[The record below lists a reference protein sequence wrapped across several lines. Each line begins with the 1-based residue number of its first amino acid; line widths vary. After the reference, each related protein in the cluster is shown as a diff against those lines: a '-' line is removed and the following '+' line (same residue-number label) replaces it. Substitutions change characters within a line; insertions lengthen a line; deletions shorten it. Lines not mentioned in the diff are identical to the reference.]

1 MLRILGSESKLCDG
15 LSRRD
20 LLQIGGLG
28 TLGLNVADWFGLR
41 ETQAAS
47 SGQPSS
53 FGKAKACILV
63 FLTGSPPQH
72 ETFDPKPLA
81 PAALQGEPAMH
92 EPVAPELDVPE
103 LKTSSPEAPF
113 VPAFAVRMLRAP
125 LVDVAPSPVLTCRC
139 PPVTTAPLPDTSSSA
154 PP

>member
-1 MLRILGSESKLCDG
+1 MHQYGATGIIVIHVGLMVRLDIASGNGDSLMLRILGSESKLCDG

-28 TLGLNVADWFGLR
+28 TLGLNVADWFGLQ

-47 SGQPSS
+47 TGQSRS

-81 PAALQGEPAMH
+81 RPKSRERCRPFPA
-92 EPVAPELDVPE
+92 V
-103 LKTSSPEAPF
+103 
-113 VPAFAVRMLRAP
+113 
-125 LVDVAPSPVLTCRC
+125 CRG
-139 PPVTTAPLPDTSSSA
+139 
-154 PP
+154 

>member
-28 TLGLNVADWFGLR
+28 TLGLNVADWFALR

-81 PAALQGEPAMH
+81 AAEIQGEMGAISSS
-92 EPVAPELDVPE
+92 VPGWSLCE
-103 LKTSSPEAPF
+103 GIPQHSRIMDRVT
-113 VPAFAVRMLRAP
+113 VVRSM
-125 LVDVAPSPVLTCRC
+125 TH
-139 PPVTTAPLPDTSSSA
+139 PLPLHGGG
-154 PP
+154 